1 MHRRPRLQEALSV
14 LQSLSTVAP
23 EAQEALE
30 MYDTLKLTS
39 EFNAAHFVVEIVD
52 LHYHLTGVTDA
63 QKSSFT

>member
-14 LQSLSTVAP
+14 LQNLSHLSVD
-23 EAQEALE
+23 AQEALDL
-30 MYDTLKLTS
+30 YDTLKVTS
-39 EFNAAHFVVEIVD
+39 EFTAAHFVVEIVD